1 MMLSRRYYNEIATIL
16 RQTFQSHE
24 NHIVYGECPVYP
36 AVVHHLNSFFW
47 HDNPNYD
54 TDRFLEASGYSRYSE
69 EIANKNQRKQL
80 EYNLTLLVRSLR
92 SLGMSPERIYNTLAC
107 LLQPSDGVVAYGY
120 WDEASGFH
128 EPCLAYNEEGCFGE
142 CLIKVGEDKNTI
154 IVRSFGTKF
163 YFIVVSK

>member
-1 MMLSRRYYNEIATIL
+1 MLTKRYFNEIATML

-24 NHIVYGECPVYP
+24 NHIIHGECPVYP
-36 AVVHHLNSFFW
+36 TIVHHLNSFFW

-54 TDRFLEASGYSRYSE
+54 TDRFLQASGYDEYTAK
-69 EIANKNQRKQL
+69 IANKDKRKQL
-80 EYNLTLLVRSLR
+80 EHDLTVLVRILR
-92 SLGMSPERIYNTLAC
+92 SLNLSPERIYSALAR
-107 LLQPSDGVVAYGY
+107 LLLPSDGVVVYGY

-128 EPCLAYNEEGCFGE
+128 EPCLADNEEGCFGE